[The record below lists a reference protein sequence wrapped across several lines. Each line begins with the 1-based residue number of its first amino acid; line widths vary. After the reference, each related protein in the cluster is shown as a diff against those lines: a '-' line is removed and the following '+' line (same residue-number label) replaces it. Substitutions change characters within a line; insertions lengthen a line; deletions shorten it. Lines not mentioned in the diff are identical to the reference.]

1 MFFNNTIRSLLSSII
16 VWIVVF
22 ELISAAIGFS
32 TRSGMYPWYTD
43 LKKSSLT
50 PPGYIFS
57 IVWPLLY
64 FSLAIFG
71 YRLYKKSIDLS
82 INILFKLYCV
92 QMILNWLWS
101 PIFFNLHL
109 SGIALL
115 ILMVTIIINLYL
127 ILKLI
132 KLNIRDWYI
141 ISPYFLWICFAGYLN
156 AVIVKIN

>member
-82 INILFKLYCV
+82 INILFKLYGTV
-92 QMILNWLWS
+92 KL
-101 PIFFNLHL
+101 FRNL
-109 SGIALL
+109 
-115 ILMVTIIINLYL
+115 TI
-127 ILKLI
+127 
-132 KLNIRDWYI
+132 
-141 ISPYFLWICFAGYLN
+141 
-156 AVIVKIN
+156 